1 MVEEQNFIREAIER
15 VKTTQERIILL
26 NTIMFGFGIV
36 LIIIAGIVGIG
47 GLTGY
52 ITKDTTFYIILFAI
66 LGFIHIFASFFI
78 GAMQRANH
86 AVLDIAQVEIA
97 YMGYL
102 KEVTFWDQYI
112 STSSDVSG
120 ENRTNIEKAAGKIQ
134 EYTKEILEHL
144 QKISEARII
153 KREP

>member
-1 MVEEQNFIREAIER
+1 MVEEQNFIHEAIER
-15 VKTTQERIILL
+15 VKTTQERILLL

-36 LIIIAGIVGIG
+36 LIFIAVSVGIG

-66 LGFIHIFASFFI
+66 LGFTHIFASFFI
-78 GAMQRANH
+78 GAIQRSNN
-86 AVLDIAQVEIA
+86 AVSDIAQVEIA
-97 YMGYL
+97 YRSYL
-102 KEVTFWDQYI
+102 KEVTLWDQYI
-112 STSSDVSG
+112 STSSNASSV
-120 ENRTNIEKAAGKIQ
+120 NRTDIEKAAGKIQ
-134 EYTKEILEHL
+134 EHTKETLEHL

>member
-1 MVEEQNFIREAIER
+1 MVEELNFICEAIER

-36 LIIIAGIVGIG
+36 LITIAVIVGIC
-47 GLTGY
+47 GL
-52 ITKDTTFYIILFAI
+52 IDLVTKDTTIYIILFAI

-78 GAMQRANH
+78 GAMQRADL

-97 YMGYL
+97 NRNFL
-102 KEVTFWDQYI
+102 KEVALWDQYI
-112 STSSDVSG
+112 STSAGASSD
-120 ENRTNIEKAAGKIQ
+120 NKMDIEKAAGKIQ

-153 KREP
+153 K